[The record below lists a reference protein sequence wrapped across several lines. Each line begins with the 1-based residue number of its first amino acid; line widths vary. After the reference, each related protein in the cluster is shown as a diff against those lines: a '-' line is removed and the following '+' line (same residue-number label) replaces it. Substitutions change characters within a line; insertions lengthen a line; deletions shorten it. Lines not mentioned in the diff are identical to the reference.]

1 MEAVEEF
8 YKAYAHNVGFS
19 VRIGQ
24 KKCVDDV
31 VVWRRF
37 LCAKAGFRTKK
48 EEECKKDLKGKKIR
62 THARK
67 ITRCGC
73 EAMITI
79 KRTQDEKYSISY
91 FHEEHTHE
99 FVTPSKQHLI
109 KSNRQ
114 VSEKAKSTLFTCHAA
129 SIGTS
134 GAFRL
139 LRVGEGG
146 FEFVG
151 CTKRDM
157 QNYHRDMRRTFKDTD
172 AQMFINNLKKRKQI
186 NPGFFFDYHLDDKNR
201 LTHVFWAD
209 AFCRK
214 NYALF
219 GEMVSFDSTYSTNQ
233 YNMIFC
239 PFTGINHHMGS
250 VFYGAALI
258 VNEKVES
265 YKWVFETFLKAMDG
279 VAPRLMVTDED
290 QSMKIAIEEVLRNT
304 IHMLCMWHIMRKLP
318 EKVGPPLREDEH
330 FYSTINSC
338 VWGSENPAEFEEKWS
353 AMICEFDL
361 QDNEWFAR
369 RYELRQ
375 SWIPAYFRGVFLGET
390 LRTTSRSES
399 ANSFFNHF
407 IGYKHALVEFWIRIG
422 TALEEQRQNELKA
435 DHECLNSTPPLITSW
450 EIEKHASLFFTHE
463 VFKTF
468 QKEVRAARDH
478 CLIESISQEGD
489 LRTTIIG
496 GDYSY
501 KSREVRFDTTSMT
514 AHCTCM
520 LFETRGIPC
529 RHIVVVLRG
538 AKMNELP
545 SHFLLDR
552 WKTTVNRRV
561 LYDRYGNLLEENE
574 SSSLDLA
581 KRKMVSEIHQTLD
594 DTIRLA
600 EHSPGEL
607 EALRNTLFEMKRKL
621 SESVVADNPSRQD
634 EFEAYIGCT
643 MPNQVEI
650 HPPSDVH
657 TKGRCKR
664 IKGHLD
670 KGCQKYKDGE
680 SNQNKDGE
688 GKKNVGGQKKSA

>member
-1 MEAVEEF
+1 ASSCTPECDENLKPAVGMAFDNMEEVEEF

-19 VRIGQ
+19 VRIGH
-24 KKCVDDV
+24 KRTVDNV

-37 LCAKAGFRTKK
+37 LCGKSGFRRNNEEEPKK
-48 EEECKKDLKGKKIR
+48 ELNGEKKGDEKKR

-73 EAMITI
+73 EAMITV
-79 KRTQDEKYSISY
+79 KRMKDGKYAVSY

-99 FVTPSKQHLI
+99 FVTPRKQHLI

-114 VSEKAKSTLFTCHAA
+114 VSDKAKDTLFTCHAA
-129 SIGTS
+129 SIGTA

-151 CTKRDM
+151 CTKRDL
-157 QNYHRDMRRTFKDTD
+157 QNYHRDMRSTFKDSD
-172 AQMFINNLKKRKQI
+172 AQMFIDNLRKRQEI
-186 NPGFFFDYHLDDKNR
+186 NPGFFFEYVLDDKNR

-209 AFCRK
+209 ACCRK

-233 YNMIFC
+233 YSMIFC
-239 PFTGINHHMGS
+239 PFTGINHHMAS

-258 VNEKVES
+258 VNETIES
-265 YKWVFETFLKAMDG
+265 YKWVFQTFLKAMDG
-279 VAPRLMVTDED
+279 AAPRLIVTDED
-290 QSMKIAIEEVLRNT
+290 QSMKIAIEDVMHNT
-304 IHMLCMWHIMRKLP
+304 VHRLCMWHIMRKLS

-338 VWGSENPAEFEEKWS
+338 VWGSENPTEFEAKWS
-353 AMICEFDL
+353 SMISEFGL
-361 QDNEWFAR
+361 EDNTWFSR
-369 RYELRQ
+369 RYELRE
-375 SWIPAYFRGVFLGET
+375 SWIPVYFRGVFLGEI

-435 DHECLNSTPPLITSW
+435 DHECLNSMPPLITSW
-450 EIEKHASLFFTHE
+450 EIEKHASLFFTHA
-463 VFKTF
+463 FFSSF
-468 QKEVRAARDH
+468 QKEVRASRDH
-478 CLIESISQEGD
+478 CLIENISQEGD
-489 LRTTIIG
+489 VRTTIIG
-496 GDYSY
+496 GARSF
-501 KSREVRFDTTSMT
+501 KSREVQFNTTSKS
-514 AHCTCM
+514 ARCSCM

-529 RHIVVVLRG
+529 RHIIMVLRG
-538 AKMNELP
+538 AKMSELP
-545 SHFLLDR
+545 SHFILDR
-552 WKTTVNRRV
+552 WKKTVNRRV
-561 LYDRYGNLLEENE
+561 VYDSSGNLLEANE
-574 SSSLDLA
+574 SNSLDLA
-581 KRKMVSEIHQTLD
+581 KRKMVSEIRQTLN
-594 DTIRLA
+594 DTIKLA
-600 EHSPGEL
+600 EQSPEEL
-607 EALRNTLFEMKRKL
+607 EALRNLLVDMKRNV
-621 SESVVADNPSRQD
+621 SQRIATNRPSRQD

-650 HPPSDVH
+650 HPPTDVR
-657 TKGRCKR
+657 TKGKCKR

-670 KGCQKYKDGE
+670 K
-680 SNQNKDGE
+680 
-688 GKKNVGGQKKSA
+688 